1 MKITCPNCGFARDV
15 DEKNLPPKAVM
26 ATCPK
31 CKHRFKFREST
42 PAFLAEEPIAP
53 KETGQEHE
61 ATPIL
66 EPTPPQSPIQE
77 EPPGDLWSELEAL
90 NETTS
95 GESNQAA
102 ESQEPALPL
111 WERVDSG
118 YATAFVQTILDMF
131 KNPRH
136 FFSSMPMGHGYIK
149 PLIFFLIIIEAVA
162 ISQALWQVLGILPPS
177 FFAESMHQSF
187 QTLIAL
193 VLYPLQV
200 IIFLF
205 VDTAICFSFLRL
217 FKADTKGFEGTF
229 RAEVYSSVPMLL
241 MIIPHIGLPLA
252 MIGVTVY
259 KFLGLKH
266 IHGASSKQVI
276 SVMILPMLIAMA
288 VAILLILLTQNH
300 V

>member
-1 MKITCPNCGFARDV
+1 MLLR
-15 DEKNLPPKAVM
+15 
-26 ATCPK
+26 
-31 CKHRFKFREST
+31 S
-42 PAFLAEEPIAP
+42 
-53 KETGQEHE
+53 
-61 ATPIL
+61 
-66 EPTPPQSPIQE
+66 
-77 EPPGDLWSELEAL
+77 
-90 NETTS
+90 
-95 GESNQAA
+95 
-102 ESQEPALPL
+102 PL

-136 FFSSMPMGHGYIK
+136 FFSSIPMGHGYIK

-162 ISQALWQVLGILPPS
+162 ITQALWQVLGILPPS